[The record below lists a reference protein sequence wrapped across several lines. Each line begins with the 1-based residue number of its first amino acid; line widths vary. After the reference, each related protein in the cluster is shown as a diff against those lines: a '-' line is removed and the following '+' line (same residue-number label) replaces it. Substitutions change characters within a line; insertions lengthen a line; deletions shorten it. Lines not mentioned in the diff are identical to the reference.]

1 MFEQHFLESVLF
13 LKHFHSLS
21 ALQPDET
28 TSNGTMGQTPIF
40 MILKVRATNRIVY
53 TKKDVSLEEIP
64 PDKNDTKR
72 EGERVMPPESSES
85 ESGFQIF
92 KLFKMFSSGPKET
105 EEEEKQTE
113 NPVEASAVLE
123 TNEEGHESFKVYA
136 PSAQGQY
143 PAFETE
149 SSAVLE
155 KDETGSEVYKLYAP
169 TATGKYEIAEVETA
183 DGSASLPVDD
193 EDYESS
199 ASGTIESSG
208 KPVKILAQML
218 DTSGRVGPMFE
229 VHDEMIFVPPPPLPQ
244 RDIVHG
250 RFDTALLE
258 SERMIN
264 LPSKGCSTPHRDT
277 ESLKR
282 ALKKAWEDIDEEVL
296 RAAVDG
302 DYGSSYI
309 LPVLASVNYDN
320 NTVPTAFADIPVLVS
335 VQMHILYL
343 ANFDSELMEYS
354 IDVELELSW
363 HDLRLVNNYTK
374 PIRIRE
380 KQVLDLIWKPD
391 PYFVNSKFS
400 HFHGVSFP
408 NFRMR
413 VFPDGLV
420 KYTLRVTSVCNCFM
434 LFCLYP
440 HDRQTCDLR
449 ISSIAY
455 PASFVRF
462 VWHSDPVEL
471 QSKISLP
478 ELHIQQIRT
487 EECVVEGKLIHS
499 SCLRLVFDLERDGG
513 RFVVEKYIPSTL
525 AMMFAWVA
533 PYVPY
538 NYEDVRIITPITRK
552 PPNFRKIQSK
562 SGFGKSPFQGP
573 YISSEMKVLLTLVQM
588 EKGDKEIRT
597 SYLTSMDVWFAA
609 MKAFTALSLIE
620 SLVVLALIKR
630 SRAVQSSIPR
640 APNQLVKANLQ
651 AEGDRLTRLYH
662 RLDSLCRFLSPFVFV
677 MFFICYVL
685 FIAQGDDR
693 GCVVK

>member
-1 MFEQHFLESVLF
+1 MLATFVLLCVFSAALGAEQQ
-13 LKHFHSLS
+13 S

-28 TSNGTMGQTPIF
+28 TSNGTMGQTVRKNPIF

-264 LPSKGCSTPHRDT
+264 LPD
-277 ESLKR
+277 
-282 ALKKAWEDIDEEVL
+282 ADIEEL
-296 RAAVDG
+296 REKLSNSSHLEV

-538 NYEDVRIITPITRK
+538 NYEDVRIITPIT
-552 PPNFRKIQSK
+552 
-562 SGFGKSPFQGP
+562 
-573 YISSEMKVLLTLVQM
+573 VLLTLVQM